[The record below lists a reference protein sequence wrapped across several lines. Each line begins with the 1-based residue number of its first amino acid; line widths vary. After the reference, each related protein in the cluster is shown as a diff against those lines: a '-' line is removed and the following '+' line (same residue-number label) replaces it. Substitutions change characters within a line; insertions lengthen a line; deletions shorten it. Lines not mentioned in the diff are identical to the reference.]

1 MTAHPLGA
9 LRVASLLLASQL
21 VPAASAQQTGAGFP
35 LSRVTLVEQL
45 VEQRADSAAWR
56 PSREGQ
62 PLLTGES
69 LRTAEVAVARIE
81 LGWMALTVSPG
92 SEISFPDAPVL
103 SALLERGRVQV
114 HSEQREMLKLL
125 TPEAEVRGRGQA
137 VVRRE
142 DGVTM
147 VVCLDGRFRVEGAG
161 RSVLLG
167 RAQAA
172 TVQRAGVPSGPLAAP
187 APPRG
192 LRPGSDPAFVAKD
205 APIALAWQPGEG
217 SVGYHVEL
225 TAVGS
230 DQVLIARD
238 VESPPWRV
246 TIPWFGAFRWRVSTR
261 DARGLEG
268 VPSEDGLVCVDEM

>member
-1 MTAHPLGA
+1 MPARRLGA
-9 LRVASLLLASQL
+9 LRLASLLLLSQL
-21 VPAASAQQTGAGFP
+21 APAASAQPTDPGFP
-35 LSRVTLVEQL
+35 LSRITLVEQI
-45 VEQRADSAAWR
+45 VEQRTGSGAWR
-56 PSREGQ
+56 PSQEGR

-69 LRTAEVAVARIE
+69 LRTAPAAVARIE
-81 LGWMALTVSPG
+81 LGWMALTLSPG

-103 SALLERGRVQV
+103 SALLERGRVRV
-114 HSEQREMLKLL
+114 HSDQREMLKLL
-125 TPEAEVRGRGQA
+125 TPEAEVRGQGQA

-142 DGVTM
+142 NGVTM

-161 RSVLLG
+161 RSVLLE
-167 RAQAA
+167 RAEAA
-172 TVQRAGVPSGPLAAP
+172 TVRRAEAPSGPLAAP

-192 LRPGSDPAFVAKD
+192 LQPGSDPSFVARD
-205 APIALAWQPGEG
+205 ESIALAWEPGPG

-230 DQVLIARD
+230 DEVLIARD

-246 TIPWFGAFRWRVSTR
+246 TIPWLGAFRWRVSTR